1 MGNFFLAIS
10 FFSLLFIF
18 PTFTNSQ
25 GLPFISNFEKGVYQG
40 GTQHWEITS
49 DAYGVLYVANN
60 DGLLTYDGYA
70 WRKYPVKNRTIVRS
84 VLLDNKNK
92 IFVGAQGEFGYFKED
107 NPQEM
112 EYVSFHKE
120 LDSLKVKLEDIWDIV
135 KTDEGVIYFYSGRQ
149 LFRLENGKIDFQE
162 LPADISY
169 LGVTDNQ
176 LFIHCL
182 QKGLYKLDQKGM
194 PVFLTPI
201 PLKDGPITKVMPFS
215 KNIFLVATL
224 EGSLYLFDGKKLN
237 SWDNQAKDYLSRH
250 KIYTATILNNGQF
263 ALGTSRGGI
272 VILDKYGKTQFIL
285 NKENGLINN
294 NVLSLFNDKQGNLWA
309 GTDNGISCIQ
319 LF

>member
-1 MGNFFLAIS
+1 M
-10 FFSLLFIF
+10 
-18 PTFTNSQ
+18 
-25 GLPFISNFEKGVYQG
+25 
-40 GTQHWEITS
+40 
-49 DAYGVLYVANN
+49 
-60 DGLLTYDGYA
+60 TYDGYA

-107 NPQEM
+107 NPREM
-112 EYVSFHKE
+112 EYVSFQKQ

-176 LFIHCL
+176 LFIHCV
-182 QKGLYKLDQKGM
+182 QKGLYKLDQKGK
-194 PVFLTPI
+194 PVFLTSI

-215 KNIFLVATL
+215 KNIFLITTL

-237 SWDNQAKDYLSRH
+237 SWDNQAKEYLSRH

-272 VILDKYGKTQFIL
+272 VILDKNGKY
-285 NKENGLINN
+285 LINCSTN
-294 NVLSLFNDKQGNLWA
+294 KQSL
-309 GTDNGISCIQ
+309 
-319 LF
+319 